1 MSEKLRLYFL
11 SFIEG
16 ACVMIVELCCAK
28 LMAPYF
34 GTSIDVWAN
43 TLSVSLLGL
52 ATGYFI
58 GSNLSLY
65 RPNKNKSDLRL
76 VILLAAVLIV
86 ITPMYYQQLLTNL
99 LNLSLKM
106 GSFVGLLIV
115 LFPILMLLGCTSPLI
130 INIIDKSN
138 DNAGQTSGRVYTVS
152 TLGGIVFTLITGY
165 FFIPHL
171 GLKLTLLITGAML
184 GASILIQ
191 QNIKSGFNILIFGL
205 LTPLILT
212 SAQYE
217 RPVNRKFKILHE
229 SDGLLGNIKIM
240 EHTSEMFGGS
250 HQLGRGMVVNNTL
263 QTLMSVNDP
272 NHSSIWA
279 WSNIIPTAISFYPE
293 NSDVL
298 LCGLGGST
306 IVKQLQMLRFD
317 FDVVELDER
326 MQILSQEYF
335 HLDKSVNV
343 IIDDARHFVR
353 TSDKSYDVIIFD
365 TFLSESA
372 PEHLLTKEAL
382 KDVQNILNPNGLLL
396 TNFYGFTSGEKGY
409 AARSVVKTYID
420 AGFFT
425 YVLAS
430 PGKEDGR
437 NIFVI
442 GSKSKIDFSK
452 VDYEETDGMRITD
465 LTGLLIPRE
474 KLDLNDAEVLTDNN
488 PKLSI
493 LYRDSANSWKKG
505 YNRIY
510 TKEMYK

>member
-1 MSEKLRLYFL
+1 
-11 SFIEG
+11 
-16 ACVMIVELCCAK
+16 MIVELCCAK

-43 TLSVSLLGL
+43 TLSVSLFGL
-52 ATGYFI
+52 ASGYFI

-65 RPNKNKSDLRL
+65 RPEKNKSDLRF
-76 VILLAAVLIV
+76 VILFASVLIV
-86 ITPMYYQQLLTNL
+86 ILPMYYQQLLTIL
-99 LNLSLKM
+99 LDFSLKM
-106 GSFVGLLIV
+106 GSLLGLLII
-115 LFPILMLLGCTSPLI
+115 LFPVLMLLGCSSPLI
-130 INIIDKSN
+130 INIIDESN

-152 TLGGIVFTLITGY
+152 TLGGIIFTLVTGY
-165 FFIPHL
+165 FFIPTL
-171 GLKLTLLITGAML
+171 GLKLTLLVTGGML
-184 GASILIQ
+184 GASILLQ
-191 QNIKSGFNILIFGL
+191 KNFKSKISLLMIGSLI
-205 LTPLILT
+205 PLILC
-212 SAQYE
+212 SSQYE
-217 RPVNRKFKILHE
+217 RSINRKFKILHE

-240 EHTSEMFGGS
+240 EHTAEMFGGS

-306 IVKQLQMLRFD
+306 IVKQLQMLRFN
-317 FDVVELDER
+317 FDVVELDKR
-326 MQILSQEYF
+326 MQTLSQKYF

-343 IIDDARHFVR
+343 IIDDARHYVR
-353 TSDKSYDVIIFD
+353 TSKKSYDVILFD

-372 PEHLLTKEAL
+372 PEHLLTKESL

-409 AARSVVKTYID
+409 AARSVIKTYID
-420 AGFFT
+420 AGFNT

-437 NIFVI
+437 NIFII
-442 GSKSKIDFSK
+442 GSKNKLDFSK

-465 LTGLLIPRE
+465 LTGLLIPSD
-474 KLDLNDAEVLTDNN
+474 KLDLINAEVLTDNN

-493 LYRDSANSWKKG
+493 LYRESANSWKKG